1 MLISLQNIFL
11 EKKYFKIFSKNQS
24 IIQREIEIKDTKK
37 FIQSIGL
44 IKIDFLKID
53 TEGYEF
59 LILKNLNEF
68 LKNIGLILFEHHFD
82 LMIEKNYKIKDIK
95 TILLKN
101 NFKQVHKSKM
111 MFRKSFEYIYIN
123 KDYKFE

>member
-1 MLISLQNIFL
+1 M
-11 EKKYFKIFSKNQS
+11 
-24 IIQREIEIKDTKK
+24 
-37 FIQSIGL
+37 
-44 IKIDFLKID
+44 
-53 TEGYEF
+53 
-59 LILKNLNEF
+59 ILKNLNEF

-101 NFKQVHKSKM
+101 NFKQFHKSKM
-111 MFRKSFEYIYIN
+111 MFRKYLEYIYIN